1 MKLISYRSTWSTV
14 QDPHFGTPQI
24 LSNFIFPLYLFT
36 LQILSFQLKRLKNL
50 SFGGPVWG
58 YASPP
63 IFVRFGLFYLPFRRF
78 NPSSSNSLKIQNFG
92 EPRLRKIPKVVLP
105 ISGGY

>member
-1 MKLISYRSTWSTV
+1 MEYSTGPPFW
-14 QDPHFGTPQI
+14 HPQI

-36 LQILSFQLKRLKNL
+36 LKILGFQLKRLKSLN
-50 SFGGPVWG
+50 FGGPVWG
-58 YASPP
+58 YAAPP

-78 NPSSSNSLKIQNFG
+78 NPSSSNSLKIQKFG

-105 ISGGY
+105 ISGGH